1 MNLYLT
7 GITRNSIYIW
17 LLGFFS
23 LLSAANVVNAIIMWF
38 STGPTSTFNSF
49 LIGGLTIPVY
59 VYTLISILATVA
71 FLGGASYLIM
81 KNLSVVDQVGLLG
94 EQLNSLQTNQETQRV
109 SIMDLQ
115 DKTSK
120 IDESINQT
128 GSKLS
133 SELSSQGDALK
144 KSWTAGQKAID
155 DKTSKLQASQESQ
168 QQALKA
174 VQSEVSEVNE
184 NLELTGKK
192 LSEEF
197 TSQGEAIKLAV
208 EAGGQ
213 NQQKLIDGVQGRML
227 FVDES
232 LKDIKTELGE
242 QAAFMKTIDT
252 NIAKNVNSQ
261 LTDVKETVAKL
272 KATDDKTVAAITRQ
286 KEEISE
292 IRQKL
297 ERLEASLLTPNSML
311 KSDSNIED
319 IKGIGPNKATELKN
333 AGIISASDF
342 IMADPKVVAQSMG
355 STEKTVE
362 KLQGRAQLQMVP
374 GIKEKDL
381 SFLEELDITDRSKLS
396 TQDPIDL
403 GRKINAIFKE
413 RLAKGKAAENDR
425 PTIEE
430 VTSWIKYTKG

>member
-1 MNLYLT
+1 VNLYLT
-7 GITRNSIYIW
+7 GITRNAINIS
-17 LLGFFS
+17 LLSFFS

-49 LIGGLTIPVY
+49 LISGLTIPVY
-59 VYTLISILATVA
+59 VYALISILATMA

-81 KNLSVVDQVGLLG
+81 KNLSVVDQVELLG
-94 EQLNSLQTNQETQRV
+94 EQVSSLQTNQETQRV

-120 IDESINQT
+120 IDDSIYRT

-133 SELSSQGDALK
+133 SELNSQGDALK
-144 KSWTAGQKAID
+144 KSLI
-155 DKTSKLQASQESQ
+155 SKLQASQESQ
-168 QQALKA
+168 QQTFKA

-197 TSQGEAIKLAV
+197 TSQGEAIKQAV
-208 EAGGQ
+208 EVGDQ

-242 QAAFMKTIDT
+242 QAEFMKTIDT

-261 LTDVKETVAKL
+261 LTDVKDTVAKL
-272 KATDDKTVAAITRQ
+272 KAADDKTVAAITRQ

-297 ERLEASLLTPNSML
+297 ARLEASLLSPNSML
-311 KSDSNIED
+311 KSDSKVED

-342 IMADPKVVAQSMG
+342 IMADPKVVAQTMG

-381 SFLEELDITDRSKLS
+381 SFLEDLDITDRSKLS

-413 RLAKGKAAENDR
+413 RLAKGKAAENER

-430 VTSWIKYTKG
+430 VTSWIKYAKG

>member
-7 GITRNSIYIW
+7 GITRNAINIS
-17 LLGFFS
+17 LLSFFS

-49 LIGGLTIPVY
+49 LISGLTIPVY
-59 VYTLISILATVA
+59 VYALISILATMA

-81 KNLSVVDQVGLLG
+81 KNLSVVDQVELLG
-94 EQLNSLQTNQETQRV
+94 EQVSSLQTNQETQRV

-120 IDESINQT
+120 IDDSIYRT

-144 KSWTAGQKAID
+144 KSL
-155 DKTSKLQASQESQ
+155 TSKLQASQESQ
-168 QQALKA
+168 QQSLKA

-184 NLELTGKK
+184 NLGLTGKK

-197 TSQGEAIKLAV
+197 RSQGEAIKQTV
-208 EAGGQ
+208 EAGDQ
-213 NQQKLIDGVQGRML
+213 NQQRLIDGVQGRML

-242 QAAFMKTIDT
+242 QAEFMKTIDT

-261 LTDVKETVAKL
+261 LIDVKETVANL
-272 KATDDKTVAAITRQ
+272 KVADDKTVAAITRQ

-297 ERLEASLLTPNSML
+297 ARLEASLLLPNSML
-311 KSDSNIED
+311 KSDSKVED

-333 AGIISASDF
+333 AGVISASDF

-413 RLAKGKAAENDR
+413 QLAKGKAAENDR
-425 PTIEE
+425 PSIEE

>member
-7 GITRNSIYIW
+7 GITRNAINIC

-23 LLSAANVVNAIIMWF
+23 LLSGANVVNAIIMWF

-49 LIGGLTIPVY
+49 LISGLTIPVY
-59 VYTLISILATVA
+59 IYALISILATLA

-81 KNLSVVDQVGLLG
+81 KNLSVVDQVELLG
-94 EQLNSLQTNQETQRV
+94 EQVSSLQTNQETQRV

-115 DKTSK
+115 DKASK
-120 IDESINQT
+120 IDESIYRT

-144 KSWTAGQKAID
+144 KSL
-155 DKTSKLQASQESQ
+155 TSKLQASQESQ
-168 QQALKA
+168 QQNLKV
-174 VQSEVSEVNE
+174 VQSEVTEVNE

-197 TSQGEAIKLAV
+197 TSQGESIKQTV
-208 EAGGQ
+208 ETGDQ
-213 NQQKLIDGVQGRML
+213 NQQRLIDGLQGRML

-242 QAAFMKTIDT
+242 QAEFMKTIDT
-252 NIAKNVNSQ
+252 NIAKNVTSQ
-261 LTDVKETVAKL
+261 LTDVKETFEKLEVA
-272 KATDDKTVAAITRQ
+272 DDKTVAAITRQ
-286 KEEISE
+286 KEEITE

-297 ERLEASLLTPNSML
+297 ARLEASLLSPNSML
-311 KSDSNIED
+311 KSDSKVED

-396 TQDPIDL
+396 IQDPIDL

-413 RLAKGKAAENDR
+413 RLAKGKAAENER